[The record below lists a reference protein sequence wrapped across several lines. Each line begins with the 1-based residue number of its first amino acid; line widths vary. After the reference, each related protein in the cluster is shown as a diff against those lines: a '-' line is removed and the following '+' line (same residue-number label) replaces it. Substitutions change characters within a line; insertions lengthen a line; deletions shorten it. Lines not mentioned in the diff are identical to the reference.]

1 MRMKKTS
8 LLVTAA
14 FAAAV
19 AFASP
24 ASAATTFTGN
34 GASVVPTNS
43 SDFEFSGAFYDAQIP
58 KGPFTDTIDFATLGS
73 RSVDVAINYIGS
85 SKLISS
91 FSATFDGNPF
101 TLVSTSSAGSLGTN
115 YFYSYTNGSIGAGNH
130 QIKITGISGQ
140 YKGSYAGTLASSALP
155 EASTWAMAIFGLAL
169 TGGMLRSRRTQTKIA
184 FA

>member
-24 ASAATTFTGN
+24 ASAATFFTGN
-34 GASVVPTNS
+34 GAAVVPTNS
-43 SDFEFSGAFYDAQIP
+43 ADTGYSGAFYDAQIP
-58 KGPFTDTIDFATLGS
+58 KGPFTDTIDFSTIGTH
-73 RSVDVAINYIGS
+73 VFDVAINYIGS

-101 TLVSTSSAGSLGTN
+101 TLDSTSSAGALGTN
-115 YFYSYTNGSIGAGNH
+115 YYFSYHDGNLAAGNH
-130 QIKITGISGQ
+130 EIKITGVSGQ
-140 YKGSYAGTLASSALP
+140 YKGAYSGSLAAAALP

-169 TGGMLRSRRTQTKIA
+169 TGGMLRSRRTRTNVA